1 MSISKILHNANF
13 GLLLF
18 TSALLKKI
26 RIRTSHYSS
35 FSAAQTQKSNRLKT
49 SILKYY
55 RYRIF
60 FILLSSFAFLSTC
73 SVWANSTYP
82 LDSAKKEAQFN
93 YLLKELRCLVC
104 QNQDL
109 ADSNA
114 ELAKDLR
121 AQVYQLVKD
130 GKSDS
135 EITDYLTARYGDF
148 ILFKP
153 PVKAV
158 TFLLWF
164 GPFLFLL
171 IGIVIFWRTCFLS
184 REKKSELGT
193 FTK

>member
-1 MSISKILHNANF
+1 MRIDKILF

-18 TSALLKKI
+18 LC
-26 RIRTSHYSS
+26 SS
-35 FSAAQTQKSNRLKT
+35 
-49 SILKYY
+49 I
-55 RYRIF
+55 
-60 FILLSSFAFLSTC
+60 
-73 SVWANSTYP
+73 WANSTYP
-82 LDSAKKEAQFN
+82 LDSAQKEAQFN
-93 YLLKELRCLVC
+93 HLLKDLRCLVC

-121 AQVYQLVKD
+121 AQVYQMVKQ

-135 EITDYLTARYGDF
+135 EISDYLTARYGDF

-153 PVKAV
+153 PVKSV

-171 IGIVIFWRTCFLS
+171 FGFVIFWRTCFRT
-184 REKKSELGT
+184 REKKHTSLELG
-193 FTK
+193 